1 MLFDRQGDVH
11 KGRHHFRRG
20 EGGLKNLGN
29 GAVMT
34 FFGEV
39 TELRTVKGEGRVKK
53 LGKSA
58 DVLYGR
64 PPSPSLALLPSQ
76 P

>member
-1 MLFDRQGDVH
+1 MHRQSKGPSIKDVTTLEG
-11 KGRHHFRRG
+11 GR
-20 EGGLKNLGN
+20 GGLKNLGN